1 MRCCNSFDSKLALT
15 TENTQV
21 YFNIVFGH
29 VTAVPCAVPS
39 LVQDLCVTMVITI
52 SLNDTYTDINNI
64 ILLCSIDKLIDVL
77 QYIMILSL
85 PSLVASLHCVA
96 QCSIL

>member
-1 MRCCNSFDSKLALT
+1 MRCCNRLDSKLALT

-21 YFNIVFGH
+21 YFNMVFGGY

-39 LVQDLCVTMVITI
+39 LVQDLCVTMVIPN
-52 SLNDTYTDINNI
+52 SLNDTCTHINI
-64 ILLCSIDKLIDVL
+64 ILICSIDKLIDIL

-85 PSLVASLHCVA
+85 LSLVTIVCIV
-96 QCSIL
+96 